1 MTNKPKETSDFPL
14 DKISPLYKAGPFW
27 ESALTDIA
35 KEFSKEGIE
44 NFRNSSLNLEFFV
57 PTYGSPGNGLTKK
70 QISTIVN
77 NAAQFPEKQR
87 AYIANSL
94 NGLNHASA
102 DYGTFFSSNF
112 KHDRLKL
119 LSFSE
124 SSVGNPVEHFTFD
137 ERLYSRS
144 SLNYLLGLTFLQL
157 SVPDFIPHKVLE
169 IGGGF
174 GTLGEILYKCKIPD
188 LQYIDLDLPPMVSI
202 ASQYS
207 KTVFSETEVYEFND
221 PSEQNLVI
229 DTLSK
234 LNFLPNWSIEKLDGK
249 IDLFVNFISFQEMEP
264 EIVKNYAYHIQRL
277 NPNFLLLRNLREG
290 KQKANGKNLGVKTP
304 IKKEDYLSFFDQYK
318 VRELNV
324 FPFGYKTVDGFN
336 SELMLMEK
344 K

>member
-1 MTNKPKETSDFPL
+1 M
-14 DKISPLYKAGPFW
+14 
-27 ESALTDIA
+27 TDIA
-35 KEFSKEGIE
+35 REFSEEGIE

-87 AYIANSL
+87 AYIANSF

-137 ERLYSRS
+137 KGTGRS

-207 KTVFSETEVYEFND
+207 KTVFSQTEVYEFND
-221 PSEQNLVI
+221 HSEKNLAI

-234 LNFLPNWSIEKLDGK
+234 LNFLPNWSIEKLVGK

-264 EIVKNYAYHIQRL
+264 E
-277 NPNFLLLRNLREG
+277 
-290 KQKANGKNLGVKTP
+290 
-304 IKKEDYLSFFDQYK
+304 
-318 VRELNV
+318 
-324 FPFGYKTVDGFN
+324 
-336 SELMLMEK
+336 
-344 K
+344 